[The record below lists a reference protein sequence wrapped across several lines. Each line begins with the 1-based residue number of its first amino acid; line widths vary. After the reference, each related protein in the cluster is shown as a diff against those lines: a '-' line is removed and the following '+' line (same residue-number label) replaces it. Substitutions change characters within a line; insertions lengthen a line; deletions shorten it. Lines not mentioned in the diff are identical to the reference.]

1 MNSVFIEG
9 DILRIKRFSKIFPP
23 QEILLSGKLP
33 IDIPLKE
40 ANAMLNQD
48 KYVDFLLSFSKMVF
62 DS

>member
-9 DILRIKRFSKIFPP
+9 DILRIKRFFKIFPP
-23 QEILLSGKLP
+23 LEILLCGKLP

-40 ANAMLNQD
+40 ANAMLNQG